1 MGAHHVLGTSFFMWI
16 TYVLYVDYLIS
27 SSHNYVIIILI
38 LQVKKLMPKEIKT
51 LARDDIKSTWW
62 SSTQSKAV

>member
-1 MGAHHVLGTSFFMWI
+1 MGAHHVLGTRFFMWI

-38 LQVKKLMPKEIKT
+38 LQVKKLTPKEIKT
-51 LARDDIKSTWW
+51 FARDDIKSTWW